1 MESVTI
7 PFQLLDRL
15 VQEAQAIS
23 TTAAATTT
31 ATAMEEEK
39 GPSLPE
45 FFQTDLLNL
54 IVNHWRKIVAEHHH
68 SHGHKDPTV
77 LHPQRLMQRLVE
89 YHEVAHSG
97 DASSSTQLP
106 LYPNTQSFAMLMD
119 GAAYFPDGAPTVDPL
134 IDWIIQQALTHAHMQ
149 PNVYTFSSLMNAW
162 VKSKH
167 TQAPYKVEEILG
179 LMHELHEEYPDWGVT
194 PNQVTYTTAI
204 DVWAKRGRVDR
215 VQQLLHDMHA
225 AYKQEEEG
233 GHQRQGLKPNLPA
246 FNGLLVALAKAG
258 ETDRA
263 QEVLERME
271 TMYEAG
277 ELDDPPSVISYSTVL
292 DAFAKSS
299 KHGSARRA
307 EKILRQMKDRGVQ
320 PNNISWNIV
329 INAYAKEKNPEQAEN
344 LLREMHHEYEQ
355 GVHEVKPTTR
365 SYTVVLSAWAAKQS
379 RHSGERGEQL
389 LELMEKLYEAGEMN
403 EPDIFVYNSV
413 LACWASSRMPEAGRK
428 AKEFLEKFI
437 REGKMK
443 PDSYSFNTVMSALIR
458 ENRLTDAEQI
468 MAVMR
473 DFGVTPDA
481 TAYNT
486 LMNAW
491 VKSGAKD
498 AKYRVEKLYQQMK
511 EDPDAEADV
520 ITMNILLHFY
530 SKSNNPEA
538 AEALLNEMCSPES
551 KVTPDAI
558 SFNTAISAWTA
569 CMRPESPERAEAILS
584 LMLQYSDTVVP
595 NVITFNSLLN
605 SWVKSRP
612 LEAREECRRLVGTMF
627 DLVEQGNSSA
637 QPDVITY
644 NTLINAHSV
653 SGDDDAPLQAEMIF
667 REMDR
672 RYEQGDHRLKPS
684 VHTYGSLINAWSK
697 SKNPQA
703 GQRAEDIL
711 RLWMDRADAGAVSE
725 RPRVTNF
732 SATVRAYT
740 NSGDA
745 RAAHRADAIL
755 FLLLREYEKGNEFC
769 KPDNWV
775 FVSVLE
781 ALVAS
786 TVPNKP
792 LAARRLVDMMKEH
805 QILPD
810 KHKVQLLKQ
819 CET

>member
-1 MESVTI
+1 MESVTV
-7 PFQLLDRL
+7 PLQLVDRL
-15 VQEAQAIS
+15 VQEATATMS
-23 TTAAATTT
+23 TT
-31 ATAMEEEK
+31 K
-39 GPSLPE
+39 GLPE
-45 FFQTDLLNL
+45 FFRPDLLNL
-54 IVNHWRKIVAEHHH
+54 ILNHWRKIVADHTDDV
-68 SHGHKDPTV
+68 HKEDLHL
-77 LHPQRLMQRLVE
+77 LHPTLLMHRLVE
-89 YHEVAHSG
+89 YHESAFSA
-97 DASSSTQLP
+97 DASSTAPSSSSTLLP

-119 GAAYFPDGAPTVDPL
+119 GAASFPDGAPTVDPL
-134 IDWIIQQALTHAHMQ
+134 VDWIIKQAATHPHLQ
-149 PNVYTFSSLMNAW
+149 PNVYTFSSLMKAW

-167 TQAPYKVEEILG
+167 TQAPYKVEAILD
-179 LMHELHEEYPDWGVT
+179 LMHELQDEYPEWGVT
-194 PNQVTYTTAI
+194 PNQVTYTTVI
-204 DVWAKRGRVDR
+204 DVWAKQGRVDR
-215 VQQLLHDMHA
+215 VEQLLQDMHT
-225 AYKQEEEG
+225 AYKREEEEAEG
-233 GHQRQGLKPNLPA
+233 GGQRKGLKPNLPA

-258 ETDRA
+258 EMDRA
-263 QEVLERME
+263 QKVLEQME
-271 TMYEAG
+271 AMYEAR
-277 ELDDPPSVISYSTVL
+277 ELDEPPSVISYSTVL

-299 KHGSARRA
+299 KPGTARRA

-320 PNNISWNIV
+320 PNDISWNIV
-329 INAYAKEKNPEQAEN
+329 INAYAKEKNPEQAER

-355 GVHEVKPTTR
+355 GVHEVKPNTR

-379 RHSGERGEQL
+379 PHSGERGEQL
-389 LELMEKLYEAGEMN
+389 LDLMVKLYEAGEMN
-403 EPDIFVYNSV
+403 EPDVFVYNSV
-413 LACWASSRMPEAGRK
+413 LACWASSRIPGAGMK

-443 PDSYSFNTVMSALIR
+443 PDSYSFNTVMSALFR
-458 ENRLTDAEQI
+458 ENRLADAERI

-473 DFGVTPDA
+473 DYGVAPDA

-491 VKSGAKD
+491 VKSGSKD
-498 AKYRVEKLYQQMK
+498 TKFRVENLYQQMK
-511 EDPDAEADV
+511 EDPGAEADV

-551 KVTPDAI
+551 RIKPDAI

-569 CMRPESPERAEAILS
+569 CMRPDSPERAEAILS
-584 LMLQYSDTVVP
+584 LMLKFGETIVP
-595 NVITFNSLLN
+595 NVVTFNSLLN
-605 SWVKSRP
+605 AWVKSQPTRA
-612 LEAREECRRLVGTMF
+612 LKECTRLVGAMF
-627 DLVEQGNSSA
+627 DLVEEGNSSV

-672 RYEQGDHRLKPS
+672 RAEQGDHRLKPT

-703 GQRAEDIL
+703 GQRAEEIL
-711 RLWMDRADAGAVSE
+711 RLWMDRAQAGTVSD

-740 NSGDA
+740 NSGDP

-755 FLLLREYEKGNEFC
+755 FLLLQEYKQGNEHC
-769 KPDNWV
+769 KPDNRV

-786 TVPNKP
+786 TVPNKS
-792 LAARRLVDMMKEH
+792 LAARRLVEMMKEY

-810 KHKVQLLKQ
+810 QKKVQLLRQ